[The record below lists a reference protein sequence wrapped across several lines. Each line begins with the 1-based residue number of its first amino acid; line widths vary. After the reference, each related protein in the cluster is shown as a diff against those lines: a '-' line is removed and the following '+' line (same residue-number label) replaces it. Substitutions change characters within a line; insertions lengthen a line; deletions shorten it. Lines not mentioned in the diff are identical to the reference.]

1 MRRLITLA
9 VLLILLI
16 AGAGLTTQ
24 LLSNNG
30 SAGLPILPQVG
41 SPEASTAAVVPWK
54 AEQLFLLVGFIV
66 SSLVVF
72 ALLLAVVFWF
82 LDRGVKR
89 ARAEAVAQGNS
100 QGTGGTTPPN
110 TSTTRQI
117 ATSTVE

>member
-24 LLSNNG
+24 LLSN
-30 SAGLPILPQVG
+30 AGRAGIPILQQVG

-54 AEQLFLLVGFIV
+54 AEQLFLLIGAII

-72 ALLLAVVFWF
+72 AILLAVLFWF

-89 ARAEAVAQGNS
+89 ARAAANAAPA
-100 QGTGGTTPPN
+100 TPPQ
-110 TSTTRQI
+110 TSTTRQV
-117 ATSTVE
+117 AAPQTE